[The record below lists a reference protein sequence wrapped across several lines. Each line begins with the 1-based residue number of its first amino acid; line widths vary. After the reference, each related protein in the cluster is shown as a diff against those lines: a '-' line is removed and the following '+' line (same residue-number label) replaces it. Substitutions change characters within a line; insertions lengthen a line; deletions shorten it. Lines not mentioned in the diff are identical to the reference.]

1 MSEIVSAD
9 EPSVYADR
17 GIMEK
22 GKSGELLTRIFLTPP

>member
-17 GIMEK
+17 GGIMEK
-22 GKSGELLTRIFLTPP
+22 GKSGELLTRIF